1 MGSDPAEHAVARDI
15 EGRDRRPGALGAVEP
30 GLGRVQVQ
38 IGAPDQLLGAR
49 IRPETAVFEP
59 AIGRN
64 AGLRGDERQLSG
76 FGVAPVMQHLA
87 RVLGVHIDRAL
98 VGREDQ
104 MPWTAA
110 GRCSHRRRI
119 QRTKPLVGG
128 NRVLGDQVVVQRHVV
143 GEGAVGADHDAVQV
157 RVADRLAHRRQRA
170 VIGDGEDTSDTLVV
184 GRPEQPGAVGAQLQV
199 DR

>member
-1 MGSDPAEHAVARDI
+1 M
-15 EGRDRRPGALGAVEP
+15 L
-30 GLGRVQVQ
+30 
-38 IGAPDQLLGAR
+38 
-49 IRPETAVFEP
+49 EP

-98 VGREDQ
+98 VGREDE

-143 GEGAVGADHDAVQV
+143 GEGAVGAYHDAVQV

-170 VIGDGEDTSDTLVV
+170 VIGDGKDTSDTLVV